1 MRVHYAVGDH
11 RDPCHRHLLSP
22 QHLRELVPDI
32 ATRDV
37 FLCGPPAMAG
47 ATVRALRRAGV
58 AREQIPPK
66 RSPTKGGVPMP
77 RAIRALIVTVAA
89 LVLVVNFH
97 PSAVNGVATRKS
109 AGTPQTPAPAATTS
123 TTTPPKS
130 QPEKPSSQ
138 TVTGSTVDT
147 MYGPVQVTVQMTNG
161 EVASVTAAQLP
172 YDNPRSQEISSQAEP
187 ILQSEALQAQSAQID
202 VVSGATYTSEGYASS
217 LQSAI
222 DKVKQAA

>member
-1 MRVHYAVGDH
+1 
-11 RDPCHRHLLSP
+11 
-22 QHLRELVPDI
+22 
-32 ATRDV
+32 
-37 FLCGPPAMAG
+37 
-47 ATVRALRRAGV
+47 
-58 AREQIPPK
+58 
-66 RSPTKGGVPMP
+66 
-77 RAIRALIVTVAA
+77 
-89 LVLVVNFH
+89 
-97 PSAVNGVATRKS
+97 
-109 AGTPQTPAPAATTS
+109 
-123 TTTPPKS
+123 
-130 QPEKPSSQ
+130 
-138 TVTGSTVDT
+138 